1 MEGLRMSD
9 YFNQFEKATTGVKFN
24 NMQLVA
30 DTFKAAMLNYKY
42 ASNCGWY
49 NDLISAKSINA
60 IFDTFNV
67 KFHIDKINQT
77 FVPIIHNVYTFAG
90 LKDALKAI
98 APYMENGSI
107 FAKDSYRYYTITYTN
122 GDISGTVRKV
132 MENTTTTPTTTTQP
146 ALPVKTSK
154 PKKTTKKVEKKEAKK
169 FEFTPTT
176 STPVTVKRDDN
187 TYTVQELV
195 RELLKQMDM
204 GNGGKYVTIDADFLF
219 QNEKYA

>member
-1 MEGLRMSD
+1 MSD
-9 YFNQFEKATTGVKFN
+9 YFNQFEKATTGVKLN
-24 NMQLVA
+24 NLPIVA
-30 DTFKAAMLNYKY
+30 GTFKNAMLNYKY
-42 ASNCGWY
+42 ANMCGWY
-49 NDLISAKSINA
+49 NDLVAAKSVKE
-60 IFDTFNV
+60 IFDIFNV
-67 KFHIDKINQT
+67 KFDIDKINQT
-77 FVPIIHNVYTFAG
+77 FTPVIENIYTFAG
-90 LKDALKAI
+90 IKDALKAI

-107 FAKDSYRYYTITYTN
+107 FAKDSYRYYTITFTD
-122 GDISGTVRKV
+122 GVISDKVRKIV
-132 MENTTTTPTTTTQP
+132 DDTTTTPTTTTP
-146 ALPVKTSK
+146 PTPPVKTSK

-176 STPVTVKRDDN
+176 STPVTAKRDDN